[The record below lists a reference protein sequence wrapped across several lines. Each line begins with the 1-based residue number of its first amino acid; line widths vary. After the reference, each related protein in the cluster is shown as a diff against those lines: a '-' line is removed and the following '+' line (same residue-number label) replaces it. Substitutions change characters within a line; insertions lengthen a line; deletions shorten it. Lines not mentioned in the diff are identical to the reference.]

1 LGPVRI
7 RVFTKIGQRNERK
20 LTKEENM
27 LYSKSSLADYFFNSR
42 HALNISQK
50 NAKIYSLISDYNM
63 TTENIAIGLDKLD
76 KLMTADKLKTEARG
90 KQLELRVALETLFAE
105 VHPVY
110 MSHVK
115 LAKVKVQR
123 VPERVA
129 RLMLLEPRKT
139 RINDW
144 LRQADTFYTNLLL
157 DTEMV
162 AQFET
167 NAITVEKLNASNM
180 RIKEVEQAYNAY
192 NEAKGIAQEALEA
205 RDVLLE
211 DFDAWMK
218 EFIVICKIALRKYPQ
233 LLEALGI
240 VVLSK
245 GYVRSKADEAP
256 QDQAVKVRTKL
267 PELKEKSATGSNAE
281 ETGAKTQAIA
291 ENVSQ
296 GADQSDPEVQQAVET

>member
-1 LGPVRI
+1 
-7 RVFTKIGQRNERK
+7 
-20 LTKEENM
+20 M
-27 LYSKSSLADYFFNSR
+27 LFNKSSLADYFFNSR
-42 HALNISQK
+42 QALNISQK
-50 NAKIYSLISDYNM
+50 NTKIYSLISEYNM
-63 TTENIAIGLDKLD
+63 TKESIAIGLDKLD
-76 KLMTADKLKTEARG
+76 KLMAADKQKTEARG
-90 KQLELRVALETLFAE
+90 KQLELRVALETLFAD
-105 VHPVY
+105 VNPGY

-115 LAKVKVQR
+115 LAKVKVRR

-144 LRQADTFYTNLLL
+144 LRQSDTFYTNLLL

-162 AQFET
+162 DQFGT
-167 NAITVEKLNASNM
+167 NAITVEKLNAAQL

-192 NEAKGIAQEALEA
+192 TEAKGIAQAALEA
-205 RDVLLE
+205 RDVLLD

-245 GYVRSKADEAP
+245 GYVRSKSDGLPKE
-256 QDQAVKVRTKL
+256 QTVKVSTKIPGL
-267 PELKEKSATGSNAE
+267 NEKAAPGNNAE
-281 ETGAKTQAIA
+281 GTGEETHAVV
-291 ENVSQ
+291 ENALP
-296 GADQSDPEVQQAVET
+296 GADQSEPAAQ

>member
-1 LGPVRI
+1 
-7 RVFTKIGQRNERK
+7 
-20 LTKEENM
+20 M
-27 LYSKSSLADYFFNSR
+27 LFSKSSLADYFFKSR
-42 HALNISQK
+42 QALNISQK
-50 NAKIYSLISDYNM
+50 NTKIYSLILEYNM
-63 TTENIAIGLDKLD
+63 TKENIAVGLAKLD
-76 KLMTADKLKTEARG
+76 ILMTADKLKTEARG
-90 KQLELRVALETLFAE
+90 KQLEFRIAMETLFAE

-144 LRQADTFYTNLLL
+144 LRQSDTFYTNLVV

-167 NAITVEKLNASNM
+167 NAITVEKLTASHL
-180 RIKEVEQAYNAY
+180 RVKEVEQAYNAY
-192 NEAKGIAQEALEA
+192 QEAKGLAQAALEE
-205 RDVLLE
+205 RDALLE

-245 GYVRSKADEAP
+245 GYVRSKSDGLPEE
-256 QDQAVKVRTKL
+256 QTVKVSTKI
-267 PELKEKSATGSNAE
+267 PAVNKKSVTESKAE
-281 ETGAKTQAIA
+281 ETDAKTPAA
-291 ENVSQ
+291 VENVLP
-296 GADQSDPEVQQAVET
+296 GDDKGEPEVQQVVEP

>member
-1 LGPVRI
+1 
-7 RVFTKIGQRNERK
+7 
-20 LTKEENM
+20 M
-27 LYSKSSLADYFFNSR
+27 LYSKSSLADYYFNSR

-50 NAKIYSLISDYNM
+50 NTKIYWLISEYNM

-90 KQLELRVALETLFAE
+90 KQLELRVALETVFTD

-115 LAKVKVQR
+115 LAKVKVRR

-139 RINDW
+139 RLNDW
-144 LRQADTFYTNLLL
+144 LRQTDTFYTNLLL

-162 AQFET
+162 AKFGT
-167 NAITVEKLNASNM
+167 NAITVEKLNASHL
-180 RIKEVEQAYNAY
+180 RVKEVEQAYNAY
-192 NEAKGIAQEALEA
+192 NEAKGVAQAALEA

-211 DFDAWMK
+211 DFDVWMK

-245 GYVRSKADEAP
+245 GYVRSKSDDLPAG
-256 QDQAVKVRTKL
+256 QTVKVSTKI
-267 PELKEKSATGSNAE
+267 PGLKEKSAPGSNAE
-281 ETGAKTQAIA
+281 ETDAKTQTIV
-291 ENVSQ
+291 ENVIP
-296 GADQSDPEVQQAVET
+296 GSDKSKPEVQQAVET